1 MKFIKSIYLL
11 TLSCLFT
18 GIFAQDYKII
28 CVFGPHE
35 KKVKYDYV
43 MQKSFYTL
51 FKELIKFA
59 DKKVANM
66 AFTTSKFASI
76 ESDFNKY
83 NVETQ
88 ANKLF
93 EFLKGKI
100 TTKTEKIMFI
110 ALGKGQLVVQ
120 KALEKLA
127 LEFDE
132 EKVNALVDSWQEVF
146 VNNLFKKINISKN
159 NDLYFVKELIEGYA
173 NANPVLAVNFNDL
186 KTKAREFYNLLKK
199 LGNTVDSITD
209 IFKN

>member
-1 MKFIKSIYLL
+1 MKFNKSIFFI
-11 TLSCLFT
+11 LFSFVFSN
-18 GIFAQDYKII
+18 IFAQEYKII

-35 KKVKYDYV
+35 KKVKYDYI

-51 FKELIKFA
+51 FKELLKFV
-59 DKKVANM
+59 DKKVDNM
-66 AFTTSKFASI
+66 SFTSSKFASI
-76 ESDFNKY
+76 EADFNKY

-93 EFLKGKI
+93 EFLKGKMPN
-100 TTKTEKIMFI
+100 KTEKIMFI

-146 VNNLFKKINISKN
+146 VNKVFKELNINKN

-173 NANPVLAVNFNDL
+173 NANPVLAVNFNEL

-199 LGNTVDSITD
+199 LGNAASSITD